1 MVIINLPRHLWKR
14 PTAGVYI
21 YCVAVGSYC
30 LSATQWVE
38 PFCLNQRLCPPLSHS
53 LQPSARFAPLF
64 LLFSPFLT
72 LLSTIFHTLVRTALH
87 SFLLCPCPLR
97 LLWPGGENMEGMKGR
112 EMGVHAGV
120 RASQNRDGVPSP
132 PWVWISIC
140 AVGWQLQTSLS
151 ADGFDQRCHGS
162 IVANEGTGACELLC
176 QSLLTWL
183 SVAAPIHRWLP
194 WQLTVF
200 PSLTLRMLL
209 YGKPTHS
216 PSSLPVRS
224 VLDSLMN
231 YYYFLIFFI

>member
-1 MVIINLPRHLWKR
+1 MEKANCWSD
-14 PTAGVYI
+14 I

-162 IVANEGTGACELLC
+162 IVANEGTGAVSYCANHSSHGCLWQRQSTAGSHDSWLC
-176 QSLLTWL
+176 
-183 SVAAPIHRWLP
+183 
-194 WQLTVF
+194 F
-200 PSLTLRMLL
+200 PA
-209 YGKPTHS
+209 
-216 PSSLPVRS
+216 
-224 VLDSLMN
+224 
-231 YYYFLIFFI
+231 